1 MNPVSTEE
9 FRIWLIDQYERM
21 ELSLLQELWRLE
33 SIILDQR
40 RDLQDLKLS
49 LQRIEQKTGAKGED

>member
-40 RDLQDLKLS
+40 RDLQDLRLS
-49 LQRIEQKTGAKGED
+49 LQRIEQKTGAKDEV

>member
-1 MNPVSTEE
+1 MNLLTSEE
-9 FRIWLIDQYERM
+9 FRIWFVDQYERL
-21 ELSLLQELWRLE
+21 ELGLLQELWRLE